1 MMRDIYTLSDTG
13 TADVHGVIPTVW
25 AKKIEEAARPKRV
38 FRDHIRLD
46 TSLLNKAGEEV
57 RIPRR
62 SELTAAAISEGG
74 TITPSTLTYGTALVL
89 HPTEYGVAVS
99 LTRQAVERA
108 NENLIEAATN
118 ELAQALAQIE
128 DTTIRDQINSA
139 TSNVI
144 YGGDATGTAD
154 IEAGDVLLPELLT
167 QAAREVRKN
176 DWTPTDV
183 FMAPQQMY
191 SLGTCIEFTN
201 SARWGNREVIESG
214 VIPQWM
220 GMKVHCTTN
229 CPSGLGGISTAIA
242 YHVVFCMDSERAAAI
257 AVKRNPS
264 VDVQYEP
271 LSRKRTVAATMDF
284 DAGIANDSAIVK
296 IIVSDA

>member
-1 MMRDIYTLSDTG
+1 MREIIQLADTG

-25 AKKIEEAARPKRV
+25 AKKIEETARPKRV
-38 FRDHIRLD
+38 FRNFIRTD

-74 TITPSTLTYGTALVL
+74 TIVPSTLTYGTALVL

-99 LTRQAVERA
+99 LSRQAIERA

-118 ELAQALAQIE
+118 ELAQALSQIE
-128 DTTIRDQINSA
+128 DETIRTSISAA
-139 TSNVI
+139 TSNVL

-154 IEAGDVLLPELLT
+154 IATGDVLTPEKLT

-176 DWTPTDV
+176 NWTPTDV
-183 FMAPQQMY
+183 FMSPEQQY

-201 SARWGNREVIESG
+201 AAQWGNREVIEKG
-214 VIPQWM
+214 IIPSWM
-220 GMKVHCTTN
+220 GMKIHCTTN
-229 CPSGLGGISTAIA
+229 CPSGTGGISTAVA
-242 YHVVFCMDSERAAAI
+242 YHVVFVMDSERAAAI

-271 LSRKRTVAATMDF
+271 LSRKRTIAATMDF
-284 DAGIANDSAIVK
+284 DSGIINDSAICT
-296 IIVSDA
+296 ITCSDS

>member
-1 MMRDIYTLSDTG
+1 MRDLIQLSDTG
-13 TADVHGVIPTVW
+13 TADIHGVIPTVW

-89 HPTEYGVAVS
+89 HPTEFGVAVS

-108 NENLIEAATN
+108 NENLIAAATG
-118 ELAQALAQIE
+118 ELAQALSQIE

-144 YGGDATGTAD
+144 YGGNATGTAD
-154 IEAGDVLLPELLT
+154 LEAGDTLSPTLLT
-167 QAAREVRKN
+167 QAGREIRKN

-183 FMAPQQMY
+183 FMAPEQQY
-191 SLGTCIEFTN
+191 SLGTWAQFTD
-201 SARWGNREVIESG
+201 SAQWGNRDVLKTG
-214 VIPQWM
+214 LVPTWM
-220 GMKVHCTTN
+220 GMKIHTTTN
-229 CPSGLGGISTAIA
+229 CPSGLGGISTSIA
-242 YHVVFCMDSERAAAI
+242 YHVVFCMDSERAAAL

-271 LSRKRTVAATMDF
+271 LSRKRTIAATMDF
-284 DAGIANDSAIVK
+284 DAGIVNDSAIVK

>member
-1 MMRDIYTLSDTG
+1 MREIYTLADTG
-13 TADVHGVIPTVW
+13 TADIHGVIPTVW
-25 AKKIEEAARPKRV
+25 SKKIEEAARPKRV

-62 SELTAAAISEGG
+62 SELTAAAIAEGG

-89 HPTEYGVAVS
+89 HPTEFGVAVS

-108 NENLIEAATN
+108 NENLIEAATG
-118 ELAQALAQIE
+118 ELAQALAQVE
-128 DTTIRDQINSA
+128 DITIRNAINEA
-139 TSNVI
+139 TSNI
-144 YGGDATGTAD
+144 LYGGDATGTAD
-154 IEAGDVLLPELLT
+154 LEAGDVLTPELLT
-167 QAAREVRKN
+167 RAGRELRKN

-183 FMAPQQMY
+183 FMAPEQQY
-191 SLGTCIEFTN
+191 SLGTWAQFTD
-201 SARWGNREVIESG
+201 AAKWGDQTVLKTGQVPS
-214 VIPQWM
+214 WM
-220 GMKVHCTTN
+220 GMKIFTTTN

-242 YHVVFCMDSERAAAI
+242 YHIIFCMDSEKAAAL
-257 AVKRNPS
+257 AVKRNPT

-296 IIVSDA
+296 IIVSDS